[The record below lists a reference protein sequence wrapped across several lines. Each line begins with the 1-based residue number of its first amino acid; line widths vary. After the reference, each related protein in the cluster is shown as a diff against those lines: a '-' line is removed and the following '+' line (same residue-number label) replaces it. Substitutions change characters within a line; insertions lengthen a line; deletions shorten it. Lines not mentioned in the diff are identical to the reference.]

1 MNAVEIPFDV
11 HVTLICQ
18 SDGCGDVVH
27 LSEVADIINKLPFNK
42 PSQAILIREELIK
55 LMYKNINGQ
64 ELRGYGLDNNKKPT
78 WDDVS
83 FGIIDSPCMDY
94 LQ

>member
-1 MNAVEIPFDV
+1 MSI
-11 HVTLICQ
+11 TLICQ
-18 SDGCGDVVH
+18 SDGYGDVVH
-27 LSEVADIINKLPFNK
+27 LSKLLIQLINFLSINLHRQF
-42 PSQAILIREELIK
+42 LIREELIK